1 MLLELLLRWFWVELV
16 YRIYVSVYHAV
27 NNWFTGFM
35 CQCNYRA
42 VNTSKS
48 CLHSFVETQRVYL
61 LAEFGLRIVLQLYIQ
76 SISLQEFAIYMAD
89 VLIFLLWVV
98 LIFTEVIYRGCLL
111 VWFICDLWKWS
122 ESVSSSVQLKG
133 SSWGVNVMQGISGT
147 CNFYI
152 SSQSVIL
159 FGLRLWL

>member
-1 MLLELLLRWFWVELV
+1 M
-16 YRIYVSVYHAV
+16 SVYHAV
-27 NNWFTGFM
+27 NKWFTGFM
-35 CQCNYRA
+35 CQCNYHA

-61 LAEFGLRIVLQLYIQ
+61 LAEFGLGIVLQLYIQ

-111 VWFICDLWKWS
+111 V
-122 ESVSSSVQLKG
+122 
-133 SSWGVNVMQGISGT
+133 
-147 CNFYI
+147 
-152 SSQSVIL
+152 
-159 FGLRLWL
+159 

>member
-1 MLLELLLRWFWVELV
+1 MNWFTGF
-16 YRIYVSVYHAV
+16 IMSVYHAV

-35 CQCNYRA
+35 CQCNYHA

-61 LAEFGLRIVLQLYIQ
+61 LAEFGIRIVLQLYIQ
-76 SISLQEFAIYMAD
+76 SISLQEFAIYMAY

-111 VWFICDLWKWS
+111 V
-122 ESVSSSVQLKG
+122 
-133 SSWGVNVMQGISGT
+133 
-147 CNFYI
+147 
-152 SSQSVIL
+152 
-159 FGLRLWL
+159 